1 MPRFIKPGNQF
12 IFMLFRIFN
21 IVLFLISIGF
31 VGISIFL
38 FVLLKASNALNVGFL
53 VIGIV
58 LAGLSLAS
66 FKLRKSLSG
75 LNVYLFFLTL
85 IAIFDIIF
93 TVLMFV
99 DLNSI
104 LDEVAQQLEKSES
117 QTADEIKKNLYEQA
131 YPA

>member
-1 MPRFIKPGNQF
+1 
-12 IFMLFRIFN
+12 MLFRIFN